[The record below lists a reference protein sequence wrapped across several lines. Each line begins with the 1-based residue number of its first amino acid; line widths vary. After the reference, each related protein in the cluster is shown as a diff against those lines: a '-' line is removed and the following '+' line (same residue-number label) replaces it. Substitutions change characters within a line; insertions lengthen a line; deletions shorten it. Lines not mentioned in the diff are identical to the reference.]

1 MKFKPI
7 QQMSVYLNLEGSDK
21 KLGTLAWSS
30 KERRAYFEYS
40 AEFLAAPLPISP
52 FHMKVGLIAAPR
64 DPFDGLHGLFNDS
77 LPDGWGRLL
86 LDRRLQRAGIDYT
99 QLTPID
105 RLSAVGRTGMGALT
119 YVPEWPDDPK
129 QPTDADDLDWFADQV
144 DLVQTEMDVADI
156 DRLQGAQGG
165 SAGARPKIMIGFNR
179 AENTFVLDYGQ
190 QLDPGFERWMVKAP
204 SSDDPREIGAEE
216 KAYALMA
223 VAAGLEMAKTRV
235 FDTRKGRRLF
245 ATKRFDRTGAGRLH
259 MHTASGLL
267 NASHREASLNYEQLH
282 KLTQMMTRDAA
293 EVLKMFRNMVF
304 NVYAKNRDDHAKN
317 HAFLMQGNGRWSLA
331 PAYDLTFSAGPG
343 GEHSAAIAGEGR
355 APGMPHL
362 MAVAR
367 GASISDQDAKNVI
380 EQVRTAVDRWPEFA
394 EKVRL
399 SRSRT
404 VELDNFLNGN
414 RPAQTLRVSYDR
426 NDYSISTPTRAVKT
440 SSDDDTGGGAARSAE
455 SLFQVWWQLLPNCG

>member
-7 QQMSVYLNLEGSDK
+7 QQMSVHLNIEGSDK
-21 KLGTLAWSS
+21 KLGTLAWSG

-40 AEFLAAPLPISP
+40 TEFLAVPLVISP
-52 FHMKVGLIAAPR
+52 FHMKVATGLIAAPR
-64 DPFDGLHGLFNDS
+64 GPFDGLHGLFNDS

-119 YVPEWPDDPK
+119 YVPDLPDDQK
-129 QPTDADDLDWFADQV
+129 QKADADLDWFADQV
-144 DLVQTEMDVADI
+144 ELVQTRREVADI
-156 DRLQGAQGG
+156 DGLQGAQGG

-179 AENTFVLDYGQ
+179 AESTYVLDYGQ

-223 VAAGLEMAKTRV
+223 VAAGLEMAETRIIE
-235 FDTRKGRRLF
+235 TRKGRRLF
-245 ATKRFDRTGAGRLH
+245 ATKRFDRTSAGRIH

-282 KLTQMMTRDAA
+282 KLTQMLTRDAA

-317 HAFLMQGNGRWSLA
+317 HAFLMPGNGRWSLA

-343 GEHSAAIAGEGR
+343 GEHSATIAGEGR
-355 APGMPHL
+355 SPGMLHL

-367 GASISDQDAKNVI
+367 GASISDQDAKDVI

-399 SRSRT
+399 SGSRT
-404 VELDNFLNGN
+404 TELDKILNGN
-414 RPAQTLRVSYDR
+414 RPARALRVSYNR
-426 NDYSISTPTRAVKT
+426 NNYSISGPTRAVKT
-440 SSDDDTGGGAARSAE
+440 LSDDDMKAFSPKR
-455 SLFQVWWQLLPNCG
+455 

>member
-21 KLGTLAWSS
+21 KLGTLAWSG

-40 AEFLAAPLPISP
+40 AEFLAAPLLISP
-52 FHMKVGLIAAPR
+52 FHMKVATGLIAAPR

-119 YVPEWPDDPK
+119 YVPDLPDDQK
-129 QPTDADDLDWFADQV
+129 QPTDADLDWFADQV
-144 DLVQTEMDVADI
+144 ELVQTEMDVADI
-156 DRLQGAQGG
+156 DSLQGAQGG

-179 AENTFVLDYGQ
+179 VENTCVLDYGQ
-190 QLDPGFERWMVKAP
+190 QLDPGYERWMVKAP

-216 KAYALMA
+216 KAYAFMA
-223 VAAGLEMAKTRV
+223 VAAGLEMAETRL

-245 ATKRFDRTGAGRLH
+245 ATKRFDRTRAGRLH

-282 KLTQMMTRDAA
+282 KLTHMMTRDAG

-304 NVYAKNRDDHAKN
+304 NVYARNRDDHAKN
-317 HAFLMQGNGRWSLA
+317 HAFLMDGNGRWSLA
-331 PAYDLTFSAGPG
+331 PAYDLTFSSGPG

-355 APGMPHL
+355 TPGLPHL
-362 MAVAR
+362 LAVAR
-367 GASISDQDAKNVI
+367 GASISDQDAKDVI
-380 EQVRTAVDRWPEFA
+380 EHVRTAVDRWPEFA
-394 EKVRL
+394 EKVQL

-404 VELDNFLNGN
+404 AELDNFLNGN
-414 RPAQTLRVSYDR
+414 RPIHTLGVSYDR
-426 NDYSISTPTRAVKT
+426 NDYSISGPTRAVKT
-440 SSDDDTGGGAARSAE
+440 SSDDDMEGFSPKR
-455 SLFQVWWQLLPNCG
+455 

>member
-21 KLGTLAWSS
+21 KLGTLAWSG

-40 AEFLAAPLPISP
+40 AEFLAAPLLISP
-52 FHMKVGLIAAPR
+52 FHMKVATGLIAAPR

-119 YVPEWPDDPK
+119 YVPDLPDDQK
-129 QPTDADDLDWFADQV
+129 QPTDADLDWFADQV
-144 DLVQTEMDVADI
+144 ELVQTEMDVADI
-156 DRLQGAQGG
+156 DSLQGAQGG

-179 AENTFVLDYGQ
+179 VENTCVLDYGQ
-190 QLDPGFERWMVKAP
+190 QLDPGYERWMVKAP

-216 KAYALMA
+216 KAYAFMA
-223 VAAGLEMAKTRV
+223 VAAGLEMAETRL

-245 ATKRFDRTGAGRLH
+245 ATKRFDRTRAGRLH

-282 KLTQMMTRDAA
+282 KLTHMMTRDAG

-304 NVYAKNRDDHAKN
+304 NVYARNRDDHAKN
-317 HAFLMQGNGRWSLA
+317 FAFCMDAQGRWRLS
-331 PAYDLTFSAGPG
+331 PAFDLSFSAGPG
-343 GEHSAAIAGEGR
+343 GQHSTSVAGEGATPGR
-355 APGMPHL
+355 AEL
-362 MAVAR
+362 LQVAR
-367 GASISDQDAKNVI
+367 RGGVKEKDALACITHWQQVLQPQPKLLQDLPI
-380 EQVRTAVDRWPEFA
+380 RQ
-394 EKVRL
+394 
-399 SRSRT
+399 S
-404 VELDNFLNGN
+404 
-414 RPAQTLRVSYDR
+414 TLK
-426 NDYSISTPTRAVKT
+426 AM
-440 SSDDDTGGGAARSAE
+440 RSAMA
-455 SLFQVWWQLLPNCG
+455 SVWRGLQ